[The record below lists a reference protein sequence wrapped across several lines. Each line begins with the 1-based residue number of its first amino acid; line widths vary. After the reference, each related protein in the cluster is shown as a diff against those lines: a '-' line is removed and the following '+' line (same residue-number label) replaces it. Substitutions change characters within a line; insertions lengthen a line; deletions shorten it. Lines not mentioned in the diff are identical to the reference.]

1 MLILYSPTKAEEP
14 LALGLQ
20 QAWEVEGEDLL
31 LNQNHF
37 LSKCFWGYLQFLRAR
52 QLLLGKRQLI

>member
-1 MLILYSPTKAEEP
+1 MLILYSPMKAEEP

-37 LSKCFWGYLQFLRAR
+37 LSKSIKKSQ
-52 QLLLGKRQLI
+52 